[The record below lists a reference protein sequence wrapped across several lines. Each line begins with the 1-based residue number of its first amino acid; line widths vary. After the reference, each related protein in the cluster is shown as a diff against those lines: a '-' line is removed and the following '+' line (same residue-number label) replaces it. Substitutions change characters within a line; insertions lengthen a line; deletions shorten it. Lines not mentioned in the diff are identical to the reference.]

1 MMPTVGLLST
11 ITKLNSVFLTVTK
24 LKSVGEINIV
34 IGQSLCFFLLS
45 GQSLSVQEIHGLHSE
60 AWIQVGH
67 NVNNICI

>member
-1 MMPTVGLLST
+1 MVPTVGLLSI

-34 IGQSLCFFLLS
+34 IGQSFCFFLS